1 MVVFGGERGPIFR
14 SSVVLT
20 KIVLKSVPP
29 PQHPPLVT
37 RNMPG
42 TNSIAVWTEDISEN
56 AAKMKK
62 RCCDAPKVVFRI
74 CLKIRFQPIF
84 YL

>member
-1 MVVFGGERGPIFR
+1 MVVFGGERGPVFQ
-14 SSVVLT
+14 SSVVFT
-20 KIVLKSVPP
+20 KVVLKSVPP

-37 RNMPG
+37 RNMSG
-42 TNSIAVWTEDISEN
+42 TNSIAVGTEDMSEN
-56 AAKMKK
+56 ADKMKK

-74 CLKIRFQPIF
+74 CLKTRFQIC